1 MLDENCERSADAD
14 ATRTTLQ
21 PPDAVGIKRTRNQ
34 TIASWDMHHDIE
46 EEMERLEGH
55 WRRRFR
61 DTTKADKTELTQG
74 SLDLETMLRRD
85 LLG

>member
-14 ATRTTLQ
+14 ATSTTPQ
-21 PPDAVGIKRTRNQ
+21 PPDAIGIKRPLNQ
-34 TIASWDMHHDIE
+34 TTASRDMHHDTE
-46 EEMERLEGH
+46 EEMQTLEGH

-74 SLDLETMLRRD
+74 SLDLETVLRKGV
-85 LLG
+85 LG